1 MQVICPILRG
11 RDIKRYG
18 YEFADLWIIA
28 TFPSLHYDI
37 DVYPAVKQHLLSF
50 GYDRLKQTG
59 DVGARKKT
67 NNEWFETQDSI
78 SYWDDFFKPKII
90 FQEIVQEPSFM
101 MDFDEHFFCLDTGRI
116 ITGKN
121 LEFLLSIFNSNIFFF
136 AIKHFYGGG
145 GLGAT
150 GVRMKHTFFEHFP
163 CINTQNL
170 IETLSEK
177 TNQIIQNKAIG
188 INTHTL
194 EEEAETLINN
204 AYGLTQEEIQFIENQ

>member
-1 MQVICPILRG
+1 MNIAPPILREIPTLVELG
-11 RDIKRYG
+11 HLCHLESRFSRLPYDAERVAQRFKHMI
-18 YEFADLWIIA
+18 EQPLST
-28 TFPSLHYDI
+28 TFFVSANHSSGQLHGLMI
-37 DVYPAVKQHLLSF
+37 GSV
-50 GYDRLKQTG
+50 
-59 DVGARKKT
+59 
-67 NNEWFETQDSI
+67 
-78 SYWDDFFKPKII
+78 
-90 FQEIVQEPSFM
+90 
-101 MDFDEHFFCLDTGRI
+101 DEYFFCLDTGRI
-116 ITGKN
+116 ITGEN

-177 TNQIIQNKAIG
+177 TNQIIQNKATG

-204 AYGLTQEEIQFIENQ
+204 AYGLTQEEIQFIDFL